1 MKAFGFVFT
10 LIIAAL
16 VCACAKT
23 TITPLLDEASVVQFA
38 PNAPSNCIRLGEI
51 QGYKR
56 NTQGNLSLLELRN
69 SAKNELKNKAYAM
82 GADTLVIIGT
92 DSISATDGFY
102 ATRSFY
108 PYETGF
114 YVPASYPKEYLMDAI
129 AYKCK
134 N

>member
-1 MKAFGFVFT
+1 MKAFGFIFT

>member
-10 LIIAAL
+10 LIIAAF

>member
-16 VCACAKT
+16 LCACAKT

-92 DSISATDGFY
+92 DSISVTDGFY

>member
-1 MKAFGFVFT
+1 MKAFGFVFA
-10 LIIAAL
+10 LIIAAFM
-16 VCACAKT
+16 CACAKT
-23 TITPLLDEASVVQFA
+23 TITPLLDEASVVHFA

>member
-16 VCACAKT
+16 LCACAKT
-23 TITPLLDEASVVQFA
+23 TITPLLDEASVVHFA
-38 PNAPSNCIRLGEI
+38 PNAPSNCVRLGEI

>member
-1 MKAFGFVFT
+1 MKAFGCVFT

-16 VCACAKT
+16 LCACAKSS
-23 TITPLLDEASVVQFA
+23 ITPLLDEASVVQFA
-38 PNAPSNCIRLGEI
+38 PNAPSNCVRLGEI
-51 QGYKR
+51 QGHKR

-108 PYETGF
+108 PYETSF

>member
-16 VCACAKT
+16 LCACAKT
-23 TITPLLDEASVVQFA
+23 TITPLLDEASVVHFA
-38 PNAPSNCIRLGEI
+38 PNAPSNCVRLGEI

-102 ATRSFY
+102 ATRSFC

>member
-16 VCACAKT
+16 LCACAKSS
-23 TITPLLDEASVVQFA
+23 ITPLLDEASVVQFA
-38 PNAPSNCIRLGEI
+38 PNAPLNCIRLGEI

>member
-16 VCACAKT
+16 LCACAKT
-23 TITPLLDEASVVQFA
+23 TITPLLNEASVVQFA
-38 PNAPSNCIRLGEI
+38 PNAPSNCVRLGEI

>member
-16 VCACAKT
+16 LCACAKT
-23 TITPLLDEASVVQFA
+23 TITPLLDEASVVHFA

-114 YVPASYPKEYLMDAI
+114 YVPASYPKEYLMDTI

>member
-1 MKAFGFVFT
+1 M
-10 LIIAAL
+10 
-16 VCACAKT
+16 
-23 TITPLLDEASVVQFA
+23 
-38 PNAPSNCIRLGEI
+38 
-51 QGYKR
+51 
-56 NTQGNLSLLELRN
+56 ELRN

-92 DSISATDGFY
+92 DSISAADGFY

>member
-16 VCACAKT
+16 LCACAKSS
-23 TITPLLDEASVVQFA
+23 ITPLLDEASVVQFA
-38 PNAPSNCIRLGEI
+38 PNAPSNCVRLGEI

-108 PYETGF
+108 
-114 YVPASYPKEYLMDAI
+114 L
-129 AYKCK
+129 
-134 N
+134 

>member
-16 VCACAKT
+16 LCACAKT

>member
-10 LIIAAL
+10 LIIAAF
-16 VCACAKT
+16 VCACAKSS
-23 TITPLLDEASVVQFA
+23 ITPLLDEASVVHFA

-92 DSISATDGFY
+92 DSISATNGFY

-129 AYKCK
+129 AYICK

>member
-16 VCACAKT
+16 LCACAKT
-23 TITPLLDEASVVQFA
+23 TITLLLDEASVVQFA
-38 PNAPSNCIRLGEI
+38 PNAPSNCVRLGEI

-108 PYETGF
+108 PYEMGF

>member
-10 LIIAAL
+10 LIIAAF

-23 TITPLLDEASVVQFA
+23 TITPLLDEASVVHFA

-102 ATRSFY
+102 TTRSFY